1 VTENNFVNALI
12 PFIEAKEVE
21 MVDKQVHSILFAGV
35 GGQGI
40 LRASDI
46 ICEVIMDAGLD
57 VKKSEV
63 HGMAQRGGCVTSHVR
78 YGSKVYSPLAEMG
91 SIQTLVSFEKM
102 EALRY
107 LKFLRKD
114 AAIIVNT
121 EEIFPPAVNMGDA
134 PYPEDA
140 IAFLKDNY
148 SNVIHFNAAE
158 LAKKVGNIKTA
169 NVVLLGAVS
178 NLMNIDQS
186 IWENVIKKSFPEKL
200 VKMNLEAFQSGIA
213 A

>member
-1 VTENNFVNALI
+1 MSDN
-12 PFIEAKEVE
+12 EV
-21 MVDKQVHSILFAGV
+21 KSILFAGV

-46 ICEVIMDAGLD
+46 ICEVIMEAGLD

-78 YGSKVYSPLAEMG
+78 YGKKVYSPLAESG
-91 SIQTLVSFEKM
+91 SIQTLISFEKM

-107 LKFLRKD
+107 LKLLTKD

-121 EEIFPPAVNMGDA
+121 EEIYPPAVNLGEA
-134 PYPEDA
+134 SYPEDV
-140 IAFLKDNY
+140 ISFLKDNY
-148 SNVIHFNAAE
+148 GKVISFDAAR
-158 LAKKVGNIKTA
+158 LAQKAGNIKTA
-169 NVVLLGAVS
+169 NVVLLGAIS

-200 VKMNLEAFQSGIA
+200 IKMNLDAFQMGINA
-213 A
+213 

>member
-1 VTENNFVNALI
+1 MSDY
-12 PFIEAKEVE
+12 EV
-21 MVDKQVHSILFAGV
+21 KSILFAGV

-46 ICEVIMDAGLD
+46 ICEVIMEAGFD

-78 YGSKVYSPLAEMG
+78 YGRKVYSPLAEPG

-107 LKFLRKD
+107 LKDLRKD
-114 AAIIVNT
+114 ASIIVNT
-121 EEIFPPAVNMGDA
+121 EEIYPPAVNMGDMQ
-134 PYPEDA
+134 YPADA
-140 IAFLKDNY
+140 VDFLKNNY
-148 SNVIHFNAAE
+148 GRVISFNAAE
-158 LAKKVGNIKTA
+158 LAKKAGNIRTA
-169 NVVLLGAVS
+169 NVVLLGALS
-178 NLMNIDQS
+178 NHMTIDKS

-200 VKMNLEAFQSGIA
+200 IKVNLEAFQMGINA
-213 A
+213 

>member
-1 VTENNFVNALI
+1 MYDN
-12 PFIEAKEVE
+12 EV
-21 MVDKQVHSILFAGV
+21 KSILFAGV

-46 ICEVIMDAGLD
+46 ICEVIMEAGLD

-78 YGSKVYSPLAEMG
+78 YGEKVYSPLAESG

-107 LKFLRKD
+107 LNLLRKD
-114 AAIIVNT
+114 AEIIVNT
-121 EEIFPPAVNMGDA
+121 EEIYPPAVNLGDA
-134 PYPEDA
+134 SYPDDV
-140 IAFLKDNY
+140 ISFLKDHY
-148 SNVIHFNAAE
+148 GRVISFNAAE
-158 LAKKVGNIKTA
+158 LAQKAGNTKTA
-169 NVVLLGAVS
+169 NVVLLGAIS
-178 NLMNIDQS
+178 NLMDIDQS

-200 VKMNLEAFQSGIA
+200 IKMNLDAFQMGINA
-213 A
+213 

>member
-1 VTENNFVNALI
+1 MSDN
-12 PFIEAKEVE
+12 EV
-21 MVDKQVHSILFAGV
+21 KSILFAGV
-35 GGQGI
+35 GGQGV

-46 ICEVIMDAGLD
+46 ICEVIMEAGLD

-78 YGSKVYSPLAEMG
+78 YGKKVYSPLAESG
-91 SIQTLVSFEKM
+91 CIQTLISFEKM

-107 LKFLRKD
+107 LKLLRKD

-121 EEIFPPAVNMGDA
+121 EEIYPPAVNLGEA
-134 PYPEDA
+134 SYPYDV
-140 IAFLKDNY
+140 ISFLKDNY
-148 SNVIHFNAAE
+148 EKVISFDAAR
-158 LAKKVGNIKTA
+158 LAQKAGNIKTA
-169 NVVLLGAVS
+169 NVVLLGAIS

-200 VKMNLEAFQSGIA
+200 IKMNLDAFQMGINA
-213 A
+213 

>member
-1 VTENNFVNALI
+1 MNDSKV
-12 PFIEAKEVE
+12 K
-21 MVDKQVHSILFAGV
+21 SILFAGV

-46 ICEVIMDAGLD
+46 MCMVMMEAGFD

-78 YGSKVYSPLAEMG
+78 YGTKVYSPLAEAG
-91 SIQTLVSFEKM
+91 SIDILVSFEKM

-107 LKFLRKD
+107 LKFLSKS
-114 AAIIVNT
+114 ASIILNT

-134 PYPEDA
+134 SYPDDV
-140 IAFLKDNY
+140 IGFLKTHYGRVVAFD
-148 SNVIHFNAAE
+148 AAQ
-158 LAKKVGNIKTA
+158 LAQKAGNIKTA

-178 NLMNIDQS
+178 NLMNVDKS
-186 IWENVIKKSFPEKL
+186 VWESVVKKSFPQKL
-200 VKMNLEAFQSGIA
+200 VKLNLDAFQMGIA

>member
-1 VTENNFVNALI
+1 MKDNKV
-12 PFIEAKEVE
+12 K
-21 MVDKQVHSILFAGV
+21 SILFAGV

-46 ICEVIMDAGLD
+46 MSLAMMEAGFD

-78 YGSKVYSPLAEMG
+78 YGAKVYSPLAEPG
-91 SIQTLVSFEKM
+91 TIDILVAFEKM

-107 LKFLRKD
+107 LKFLSRD
-114 AAIIVNT
+114 ASIILNT
-121 EEIFPPAVNMGDA
+121 EEINPPAVNMGES
-134 PYPEDA
+134 PYPPD
-140 IAFLKDNY
+140 IIDFLKNHY
-148 SNVIHFNAAE
+148 AKVIALNAAE
-158 LAKKVGNIKTA
+158 IAQQAGSIKAA

-178 NLMNIDQS
+178 NLADIDRS
-186 IWENVIKKSFPEKL
+186 VWEHVIKKSFPQKL
-200 VKMNLEAFQSGIA
+200 IKLNLEAFQKGIA